1 MNIRMLRWRK
11 YQAGLA
17 AVEMTLVLPL
27 LLLTFIATAEIG
39 RMLYQYNTLTKAQR
53 DGIRLVAATLKY
65 NQQLPSADNK
75 TPGLNVCPSTGGSI
89 ASYPDLL
96 TRATNLVV
104 YGQESVGVAPVLDGL
119 TPASV
124 GFCRVA
130 GTQEVQV
137 QVQYSFTPMLFD
149 SIPTFGLGDPVPIN
163 FPLNSAINMKVL
175 AGG

>member
-1 MNIRMLRWRK
+1 MNIKMLRWRK
-11 YQAGLA
+11 SQAGLA

-27 LLLTFIATAEIG
+27 LLLLFIATAEIG

-53 DGIRLVAATLKY
+53 DGVRLIAASLKY
-65 NQQLPSADNK
+65 NQQS
-75 TPGLNVCPSTGGSI
+75 GLNACPATGGNL
-89 ASYPDLL
+89 PNNLM
-96 TRATNLVV
+96 TRAANLVV
-104 YGQESVGVAPVLDGL
+104 YGTEGIAVDSEPLLEGL
-119 TPASV
+119 TTADV

-130 GTQEVQV
+130 GTQEIQV